1 MNYLKR
7 QALNLLEKRMLREG
21 TVLDVRTWSPA
32 TICEIDLHLPFSDMS
47 KWDSVQHIKM
57 KVGEGIYRDYTPV
70 FWDAETHTCTL
81 ILDLEHG
88 GPGTE
93 WAKTLTSQTVVTY
106 MGIGKTPHRPVS
118 GTMLGF
124 GDVSAMAHLL
134 ALEYLAKGK
143 SQISGSICF
152 RYPNHVKE
160 FNQYFQSNYQPVVT
174 NESVAFNDK
183 WEGWLEGHTLLAQ
196 TVFVVG
202 NIPSVVKFR
211 KFLKSHATFNGN
223 IKAEGFWQ

>member
-7 QALNLLEKRMLREG
+7 QALNLLEKRMLRRG
-21 TVLDVRTWSPA
+21 SVLDVRLWSPA
-32 TICEIDLHLPFSDMS
+32 TICEIDLYLPDADMS
-47 KWDSVQHIKM
+47 RWDSVQHIKM
-57 KVGEGIYRDYTPV
+57 KVADATYRDYTPV
-70 FWDAETHTCTL
+70 YWDAETHTCTL

-88 GPGTE
+88 GPGTD
-93 WAKTLTSQTVVTY
+93 WAKMLTKNISIEY
-106 MGIGKTPHRPVS
+106 IGIGKTPHRPVS

-134 ALEYLAKGK
+134 ALEYLAKEK
-143 SQISGSICF
+143 SNITGGICF
-152 RYPNHVKE
+152 RYPNHALE
-160 FNQYFQSNYQPVVT
+160 FSEYFKSNYQPIVL
-174 NESVAFNDK
+174 NENTAFHDK
-183 WEGWLEGHTLLAQ
+183 WEGWLENHTLLAQ

-211 KFLKSHATFNGN
+211 KFLKSHSTFNGN